1 MTIDA
6 RKHAP
11 RVLSAALLLGGLL
24 FSAAGALADPYTD
37 IQAQLDAGRL
47 RQAQAAAQKLVSAAA
62 TDCKAWAL
70 LADANR
76 RLTDIEGALKAC
88 KEGLA
93 ACPGDKTL
101 LRLAATMYDERE
113 QYGDAATYYN
123 QLWTVDATDPLVGS
137 RLGNAC
143 FKSDRCDDGR
153 KVFDA
158 LLTAHPER
166 VEDRWVYAQLLS
178 QSCRDYAAAEAQF
191 QKLIAAQPKRLAFH
205 CSRAFNLV
213 AAGQADQAVQA
224 VQAGIAA
231 VPDNNGCLFAAWGRA
246 LETNADSLYAHGKV
260 TEARALYQQAVDPLT
275 KGQTDAL
282 FGNYCKQLLADVL
295 YKQAPMEDLK
305 P

>member
-1 MTIDA
+1 MNSEA
-6 RKHAP
+6 RKPSA
-11 RVLSAALLLGGLL
+11 RALSTVLLLGGLI
-24 FSAAGALADPYTD
+24 FCAGPAAADPYTD
-37 IQAQLDAGRL
+37 IQAQLDGGKL
-47 RQAQAAAQKLVSAAA
+47 RQAQAAAQKLLAAGA

-93 ACPGDKTL
+93 GCPGDKTL
-101 LRLAATMYDERE
+101 LRMAATLYDERE

-123 QLWTVDATDPLVGS
+123 QLWAVDSSDPFIGS

-158 LLTAHPER
+158 LLTAHPDR

-178 QSCRDYAAAEAQF
+178 QSCKDHAAAEAQF

-213 AAGQADQAVQA
+213 ASGQADAAVKA
-224 VQAGIAA
+224 VQAGLAA
-231 VPDNNGCLFAAWGRA
+231 VPTNNGCLYAAWGRA
-246 LETNADSLYAHGKV
+246 LETSADSLYAQGKV
-260 TEARALYQQAVDPLT
+260 VEARAIYQTAVEPLQ
-275 KGQTDAL
+275 KGQADAL
-282 FGNYCKQLLADVL
+282 FGNYCKNLLADVL
-295 YKQAPMEDLK
+295 YKQAPMEELK